1 MILHAKKQD
10 DETEQII
17 SYMNSAARN
26 EYIFPDAAE
35 EGSKPLTEA
44 YSQMLKKFIN
54 ADNQVAMDLNNAM
67 SVIGNSSNVKSLLE
81 IAANQKRSI
90 ATIVE
95 DSKKLTDSIAESENI
110 LGNIQQNVQEADAT
124 V

>member
-26 EYIFPDAAE
+26 EYIFPDE
-35 EGSKPLTEA
+35 TEKGSKPLTEA
-44 YSQMLKKFIN
+44 YNQMLKKFIN

-67 SVIGNSSNVKSLLE
+67 SVKGNSSNVK
-81 IAANQKRSI
+81 
-90 ATIVE
+90 
-95 DSKKLTDSIAESENI
+95 
-110 LGNIQQNVQEADAT
+110 
-124 V
+124 